1 MKLFLTATALL
12 APMGHAQ
19 TAPAPAPATEPK
31 DGQTKC
37 EEAMNRPNGLCEY
50 YEYCNV
56 PEGNRSFT
64 QCLPK
69 GNTACYLYKDL
80 GDEGDIRDANPFGCF
95 PYQTCCDGACCGPNQ
110 QCMEVV
116 GTPAVNPYQPYAFKY
131 GDETIDDINKV
142 ARNDWTTDKGRKIE
156 RKPRIC
162 VDHTETPVMSV
173 STAMK
178 AIYMPILGLGVTFL
192 FFIVAIAKR
201 QKSIPSMLFELAVIA
216 SSFFLILT
224 EGWLMSLLCV
234 FVAAAS
240 AASGDRDKKWIV
252 WFQLFFLWVYFGGAS
267 YFMFAQAPTNFFDKA
282 TKPAVTIDS
291 LSQSCSNYFDY
302 YKRNPKQLLWSENPS
317 DLYTGLC
324 AHAFLGYQ
332 VFMAYLQAIS
342 MFLMSITTVVSYLN
356 PGNKSSEPETANPTV
371 EMGA

>member
-1 MKLFLTATALL
+1 
-12 APMGHAQ
+12 
-19 TAPAPAPATEPK
+19 
-31 DGQTKC
+31 
-37 EEAMNRPNGLCEY
+37 
-50 YEYCNV
+50 
-56 PEGNRSFT
+56 
-64 QCLPK
+64 
-69 GNTACYLYKDL
+69 
-80 GDEGDIRDANPFGCF
+80 
-95 PYQTCCDGACCGPNQ
+95 
-110 QCMEVV
+110 MEVV
-116 GTPAVNPYQPYAFKY
+116 GTPAVIPYTPFPSKY
-131 GDETIDDINKV
+131 GEETIDDINKV
-142 ARNDWTTDKGRKIE
+142 ARNDWKTDKGRKIE

-162 VDHTETPVMSV
+162 VDHTVTPVMSI

-178 AIYMPILGLGVTFL
+178 AIYMPILGLGVTCL

-267 YFMFAQAPTNFFDKA
+267 YLMFATAPTNFFDKA

-302 YKRNPKQLLWSENPS
+302 YKRNPKQLLWNEDPS